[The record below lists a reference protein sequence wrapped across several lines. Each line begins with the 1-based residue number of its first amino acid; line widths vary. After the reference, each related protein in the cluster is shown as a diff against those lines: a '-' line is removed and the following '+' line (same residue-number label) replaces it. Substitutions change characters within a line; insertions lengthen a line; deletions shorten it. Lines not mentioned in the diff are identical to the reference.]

1 MPEYVLTVSALNR
14 YVKAIIEE
22 DINLK
27 TVYVKGEISNFTNH
41 YKTGHF
47 YFTLKDEGAQ
57 IKAVMFKGANSRLRF
72 MPENSMS
79 VIARGYVGVY
89 EKTGEYQLYI
99 DDMQPDGTGALAL
112 AFEQLKKKLFAAGL
126 FAQEHKKKI
135 PEFPERVGVVTSE
148 TGAAVRD
155 IINVI
160 SRRYPLAE
168 IVLCPVQV
176 QGESAAGQI
185 AQAIRMFNDR
195 GCADVLIVGRGGGS
209 MEDLWA
215 FNEEIVAYA
224 VYESE
229 IPVISA
235 VGHETDFTICDFV
248 ADLRAPTPS
257 AAAELA
263 VPDVQELRENLYLY
277 GRSMNN
283 SVSSFLLREQGRVE
297 RFFSVLKNQSPKN
310 KIDNLTLRLDSA
322 ITALDYS
329 AEAYISKKEKTLSEF
344 ATKLDAISPLKILS
358 RGYSLVTK
366 DDAVISSAD
375 NLSKGDV
382 VDITL
387 GKGKVRGQ
395 IL

>member
-329 AEAYISKKEKTLSEF
+329 AEAYISEKEKTLSEY

-358 RGYSLVTK
+358 RGYSIVTK
-366 DDAVISSAD
+366 ENTLISSAD
-375 NLSKGDV
+375 KLSKGDI